1 MIQKWYHLS
10 MKTLQKLFRQ
20 KPYLAWYIA
29 DKEKLSEASML
40 EHILNYGTWED
51 YLKAERAL
59 GLSKINSLFHELSIK
74 RRVNLRPQTVNYFTN
89 YLRKY
94 A

>member
-1 MIQKWYHLS
+1 MSRLYNEIVK
-10 MKTLQKLFRQ
+10 KLTELFKQ
-20 KPYLAWYIA
+20 KPYLAWYVA
-29 DKEKLSEASML
+29 DREKLSEKSIL

-51 YLKAERAL
+51 YQMAESAL
-59 GLSKINSLFHELSIK
+59 GLKRIKSLFNELLSGK
-74 RRVNLRPQTVNYFTN
+74 RVNLKPQTKNYFTN

>member
-1 MIQKWYHLS
+1 
-10 MKTLQKLFRQ
+10 MKTLTELFRQ
-20 KPYLAWYIA
+20 KPYLAWYVESS
-29 DKEKLSEASML
+29 EKLSEKSML

-51 YLKAERAL
+51 YQVAESAFGLK
-59 GLSKINSLFHELSIK
+59 KIKFLFHEMVTGK
-74 RRVNLRPQTVNYFTN
+74 RVNLKSQTKNYFMN